1 MASARLAGVPQQ
13 GTVLDPFVWHVDP
26 SLIHEH
32 LHAVCAHA
40 VKRRA
45 AIPIIAAACAHLI
58 QQMRVDV
65 VGQGWQRQAGGENN
79 GYQGS
84 S

>member
-1 MASARLAGVPQQ
+1 MASAGLAGVPEQ
-13 GTVLDPFVWHVDP
+13 GTVLDPLVRHVDP
-26 SLIHEH
+26 ALIHEH
-32 LHAVCAHA
+32 LHATCAHA

-45 AIPIIAAACAHLI
+45 AIPVVAAACAHFV
-58 QQMRVDV
+58 QKMRIDV
-65 VGQGWQRQAGGENN
+65 VSPDRQRQAGDENN

>member
-13 GTVLDPFVWHVDP
+13 GTVLDPLVRHVDP

-32 LHAVCAHA
+32 LHATCAHA

-45 AIPIIAAACAHLI
+45 AILVIAAACAHLV
-58 QQMRVDV
+58 QQMRVEV
-65 VGQGWQRQAGGENN
+65 VGPDRQAGGENN

>member
-13 GTVLDPFVWHVDP
+13 GTVLDPLVRHVDP

-32 LHAVCAHA
+32 LHATCAHS

-45 AIPIIAAACAHLI
+45 AILVISAACAHLI
-58 QQMRVDV
+58 HQMRVDV
-65 VGQGWQRQAGGENN
+65 VGQSWQRQVGDEN
-79 GYQGS
+79 GDDKGS

>member
-13 GTVLDPFVWHVDP
+13 GTVLDPLVRHVDP
-26 SLIHEH
+26 SLIDEH
-32 LHAVCAHA
+32 LHATCAHA

-45 AIPIIAAACAHLI
+45 AILVIAATCAHLVQKI
-58 QQMRVDV
+58 RVEV
-65 VGQGWQRQAGGENN
+65 VGPDRQRQAGGENN